1 MIDSPRRQLRLKGF
15 SLGEVLLAMLYIS
28 IAFFAFASLQQ
39 RLIYSSWK
47 TELRN
52 APRES
57 CHASLV
63 NQQISVRQGGSLSQ
77 AAQVP
82 GVNPGLYHIKAQINW
97 TDNSAAKAGGIEQEQ
112 TYTFETYATHKR
124 TAGWQTD

>member
-1 MIDSPRRQLRLKGF
+1 MSYTIQRRPWRPGF
-15 SLGEVLLAMLYIS
+15 TLGEVLLAILFIS

-57 CHASLV
+57 CHSAMIK
-63 NQQISVRQGGSLSQ
+63 QQLDVLQGKEVL
-77 AAQVP
+77 AEQVL
-82 GVNPGLYHIKAQINW
+82 GVNPGLYHVKAQVKWI
-97 TDNSAAKAGGIEQEQ
+97 DKSASRAGGYEQEQ
-112 TYTFETYATHKR
+112 TYIFETYTAPKR
-124 TAGWQTD
+124 IAGWKVEK